1 MPTSLLGLAVLL
13 VIVPGLGYQLGR
25 ESKQP
30 TRELA
35 GLRETVSLIFA
46 GLVSTSVGLFA
57 FGLVR
62 WIAPSNTP
70 DVGLFLRTP
79 GLYFRDQL
87 PYLAS
92 WTAAIIALS
101 TGLAFFAGRHLP
113 RNRGGLAYASAWW
126 RVFEIAEKFKA
137 FKGYK
142 IYVGCELTDG
152 SYVSGRLW
160 SYNAT
165 VKETPDRDIVLT
177 APITHRPSDANGPV
191 PLKGVSILTL
201 SASRVKFLTVTYVNE
216 DNEHQT
222 LPAT

>member
-1 MPTSLLGLAVLL
+1 M
-13 VIVPGLGYQLGR
+13 
-25 ESKQP
+25 
-30 TRELA
+30 
-35 GLRETVSLIFA
+35 
-46 GLVSTSVGLFA
+46 GLFA

-113 RNRGGLAYASAWW
+113 RKRGGLVFASAWW
-126 RVFEIAEKFKA
+126 RVFEIADKFKT
-137 FKGYK
+137 FKGCK

-177 APITHRPSDANGPV
+177 ACQGPV
-191 PLKGVSILTL
+191 G
-201 SASRVKFLTVTYVNE
+201 SAQWRTVE
-216 DNEHQT
+216 
-222 LPAT
+222 LPVGGQQNCPVVARCSAGGLVGQWRHPSCRRWLG